1 MEKKKVLGRGLD
13 SIIPEK
19 GAASPEF
26 VYLPLEEIEPNK
38 YQPREAFTQEEM
50 DELMHS
56 MRHTGILQ
64 PIVVRRVKDGYQIV
78 AGGRRFEAARRLGW
92 EKIPAVIKDNVTD
105 KDSLMLAIVENLQ
118 RQNLNPLEEAYGY
131 KRLMDEFSAG
141 LQELADSLG
150 KDKSSISNTLRL
162 LRLPDEIKEALRK
175 GVINK
180 GQARTILSLE
190 NETEQIALFYKIIN
204 EELTVRKIEE
214 EVRRRKGK
222 RGTRKAEGV
231 KNPFIQEIEQVLQG
245 KLGTKVILIDKNHK
259 GKIVIEYYS
268 EEDLE
273 RVALLIKNIPG

>member
-1 MEKKKVLGRGLD
+1 MEKKKVLGKGLD
-13 SIIPEK
+13 AIIPDK
-19 GAASPEF
+19 GAASSEF
-26 VYLPLEEIEPNK
+26 VHLPLEEVAPNK
-38 YQPREAFTQEEM
+38 YQPREEFTQEEM

-56 MRHTGILQ
+56 MRHAGILQ
-64 PIVVRRVKDGYQIV
+64 PIVVRRVEDGYQIV

-162 LRLPDEIKEALRK
+162 LKLPDEIKEALRR

-190 NETEQIALFYKIIN
+190 NEQEQVALFYKIIN
-204 EELTVRKIEE
+204 EELTVRRIEE

-222 RGTRKAEGV
+222 RGNRRAEGV
-231 KNPFIQEIEQVLQG
+231 SNPFIQEIEQVLQE
-245 KLGTKVILIDKNHK
+245 KLGTKVTLVDKNHK

-273 RVALLIKNIPG
+273 RVALLIKNIPC